1 MTRALGIIH
10 MVVSGVML
18 LILIGVTLILLYGE
32 GFDLSVA
39 WVVIAV
45 VVVSLGLLAPGFVGG
60 LGLVYGKRW
69 ARGLIMVL
77 SFVMLPAF
85 PFGTLLGGFGLWV
98 LFTDGPDPLL
108 KTGEHPIGPRSN
120 APPTG

>member
-10 MVVSGVML
+10 MVVSCALLLILVGVML
-18 LILIGVTLILLYGE
+18 LLAQGE
-32 GFDLSVA
+32 DFDLSFFWVA
-39 WVVIAV
+39 IAV
-45 VVVSLGLLAPGFVGG
+45 VLVSLGLLVPGFVGG
-60 LGLVYGKRW
+60 LGLVYGKKW

-108 KTGEHPIGPRSN
+108 RTGEHPTGPRSN
-120 APPTG
+120 APPPG

>member
-10 MVVSGVML
+10 MVVSGVL
-18 LILIGVTLILLYGE
+18 LLTLVGVTLLLVLGD
-32 GFDLSVA
+32 GAADFTLA
-39 WVVIAV
+39 WVAIAV
-45 VVVSLGLLAPGFVGG
+45 VVGSLGLLVPSFVGG

-69 ARGLIMVL
+69 ARGLILVL
-77 SFVMLPAF
+77 SFVLLPAF

-108 KTGEHPIGPRSN
+108 RTGEHPTGPRSN
-120 APPTG
+120 APPA

>member
-10 MVVSGVML
+10 MVVSGALL
-18 LILIGVTLILLYGE
+18 LIVIGVILLLVLGD
-32 GFDLSVA
+32 GADTSLGWVA
-39 WVVIAV
+39 IFVVP
-45 VVVSLGLLAPGFVGG
+45 VSLGLFVPGFVGG

-77 SFVMLPAF
+77 SFVMLPAL
-85 PFGTLLGGFGLWV
+85 PFGSLLGGFGLWV

-108 KTGEHPIGPRSN
+108 KTGEHPTGPRSN
-120 APPTG
+120 APAAD